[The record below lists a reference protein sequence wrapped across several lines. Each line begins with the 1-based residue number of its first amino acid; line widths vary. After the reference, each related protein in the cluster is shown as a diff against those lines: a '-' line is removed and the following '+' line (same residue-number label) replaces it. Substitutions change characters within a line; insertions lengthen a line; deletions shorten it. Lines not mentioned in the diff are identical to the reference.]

1 MQHPAGQVNP
11 ALSALDPTRRF
22 TDRVDDYLR
31 HRPRYP
37 AATLDFLRAELGLRP
52 PHVIADIG
60 SGTGFLAEVFLDAG
74 HRVYGVEP
82 NDEMRLAGERHLAR
96 YPNFTSVAARSEATT
111 LPAATADFVTAGQ
124 AFHWFDPAPTK
135 REFLRI
141 LKPGG
146 WVVLARN
153 ELKCDGDAF
162 LEKYRALA
170 RRSRHD
176 RALAEHPAVSAF
188 HDPVLAEF
196 FSPAPFRKSIATVHA
211 HDLDYDQ
218 ALGRLQSFSSI
229 PLPGDPSHAAMAA
242 ELRRLFDQHQRGG
255 RVRFPY
261 DVELVYGQP
270 GVTPSVV

>member
-1 MQHPAGQVNP
+1 MERPAGQVSP
-11 ALSALDPTRRF
+11 APPATDPTCRF

-37 AATLDFLRAELGLRP
+37 AATLDFLRAELSLRP
-52 PHVIADIG
+52 EHVVADIG
-60 SGTGFLAEVFLDAG
+60 SGTGFLAEVFLAAG

-82 NDEMRLAGERHLAR
+82 NDEMRLAGERHLAH
-96 YPNFTSVAARSEATT
+96 YPNFTSIAARAEATT
-111 LPAATADFVTAGQ
+111 LPAAAVDFVTAGQ
-124 AFHWFDPAPTK
+124 AFHWFVLAPTK

-146 WVVLARN
+146 WIVLARN

-170 RRSRHD
+170 RRSRLD
-176 RALAEHPAVSAF
+176 RALGERRAVSEF

-196 FSPAPFRKSIATVHA
+196 FSPGTFRKAIATVHA

-218 ALGRLQSFSSI
+218 TLGRLQSFSSI
-229 PLPGDPSHAAMAA
+229 PLPGDPTHAAMAA
-242 ELRRLFDQHQRGG
+242 ELRRIFDQHQQNG
-255 RVRFPY
+255 RVRFSY

-270 GVTPSVV
+270 GNPPLAV